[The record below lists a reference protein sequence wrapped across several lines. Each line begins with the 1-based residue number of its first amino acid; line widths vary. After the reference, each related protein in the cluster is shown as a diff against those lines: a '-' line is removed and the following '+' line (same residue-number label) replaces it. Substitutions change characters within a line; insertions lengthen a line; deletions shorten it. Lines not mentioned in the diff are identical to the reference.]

1 MILKKNIN
9 NSDNERISND
19 NTDSNN
25 KVDLIQF
32 DLIKKLVR

>member
-1 MILKKNIN
+1 MIFKKNID
-9 NSDNERISND
+9 NSDNGRISND

>member
-1 MILKKNIN
+1 MIFKKNN
-9 NSDNERISND
+9 NSDNGRISND
-19 NTDSNN
+19 TTDSNN